1 MNTIER
7 DQVAPPITTD
17 AAETSLEPIA
27 DDSSV
32 MWRSAASPHQNSGDR
47 LEDRHMLPANL
58 SQRRS
63 RQQQQ
68 SLQRQI
74 FLMILPLIIIPIG
87 IGAGLIINKSNKPTP
102 AAGQIAQ
109 IEVSSAPFLLDA
121 IVLLSLGAINLGVAA
136 LVTRRITASLDR
148 VTTKLTEAANGDLS
162 AQLELADTAEFQELA
177 QSFNQ
182 LVANFNR
189 TLQQQQLAAQ
199 ANKLFGK
206 IALTAQESV
215 DRLPVYHLGVSGIRT
230 ILKADRVSIVRCN
243 PDGSAVVIA
252 ESLTAGYRSSLDTPV
267 GQMYFV
273 ESPRELAGYKQGHS
287 VVIDNLQQVALSN
300 RQREFVI
307 KMQVK
312 SMVNIPIFAGKQ
324 LVALLSIHQ
333 GDRVRQWQD
342 WEVNFG
348 TQAAQ
353 RIGLAVEQI
362 GTWNT
367 QAIELRRTNML
378 SQALQVHDRAQSVEV
393 LDRAVAAIR
402 QEFNLDRLI
411 VLSANDLSPAPTM
424 VASSIA
430 PDCQTP
436 DAAVL
441 DRYLDYE
448 IHRDGCQP
456 DQVSC
461 IYSLNEAGGFQ
472 ADEILLL
479 ESLHIRARLVAPILV
494 EGQLLGLVVGH
505 MCHEDRQ
512 WTPAEIDTFATVAE
526 QIGLVLS
533 RRKSIEQQAAQVHY
547 RNLLSELTL
556 QLRQSLDRDEIIATA
571 LTAIRTNF
579 DLDRAVFVTCNGN
592 VPPTISAESLAPG
605 NLSILGEL
613 IDESLLTPHH
623 MAGYRQGQIRTFP
636 NLDRVGLTDEQIAN
650 LRRLQ
655 VQATVLIPILVNN
668 QLLGLILG
676 DMCHAPRNWEPP
688 LVDAIGQIATQ
699 IGLTLN
705 QAQLFSQREHDARRS
720 QILSNFTLQ
729 LRQSLKRQD
738 ILNTAVELVRTALDL
753 DRAVIFELDPAFN
766 GRITAE
772 STIDPQLAII
782 EAVID
787 DGCLNDGGYEH
798 GKITSCPDIYQAGL
812 TELQVQ
818 MLERLQIRANLV
830 VPITIDSHLIG
841 LLIGHECH
849 QSRAWQPEEIN
860 LFNRLATQL
869 ALALNQASLIEQ
881 READAKRSQ
890 ALSEITLKLRQSI
903 DQTEILNIALPE
915 IQALLGLDRAS
926 MLVVD
931 SNGEGEGKIIAEAIA
946 APEFAALGGVVL
958 AEDMFEVLG
967 QGYDEGSSIC
977 IDDLQTAAFS
987 VEMIS
992 RLQKMQIKSIVT
1004 IPITVNQKFFGLL
1017 SATMCRSARKWQQPE
1032 IELMVQL
1039 AAQVGVALNQGQLV
1053 QKLELANFQQAGYA
1067 AGQEAARKA
1076 LQKNAW
1082 ELLLQVDRISQG
1094 DLTIR
1099 AHVTEDEIGTIADSY
1114 NATVQSLRGLVS
1126 NVRNVSQQVV
1136 NTTSTNEISVAELSI
1151 EALQQ
1156 AEDIGLALNRLQEMS
1171 SSIDLVVSNALIAE
1185 SAVMESAQLVK
1196 AGDAAMNSAVE
1207 GILTIRNTVAE
1218 TAKKVKRL
1226 GESSQKISKVVNLI
1240 SSFAAQTNLL
1250 ALNASIEA
1258 ARAGE
1263 EGRGF
1268 AVVAEEVRSLAR
1280 QSAAATGE
1288 IENLVASIQSQTSE
1302 VVTAMEAGTEQVVI
1316 GTKLVDETRASL
1328 DRIAATSLKIGEL
1341 VEAIAQA
1348 ALLQSENSTQVTQ
1361 SIDRVADIS
1370 QKTSMRA
1377 DNVQASFQDLIQ
1389 LAQELQK
1396 NVGQFKIE

>member
-7 DQVAPPITTD
+7 DQVEQPITT
-17 AAETSLEPIA
+17 AKAETSLESIA

-32 MWRSAASPHQNSGDR
+32 TWVHQNLGDR
-47 LEDRHMLPANL
+47 SSDRATATAAI
-58 SQRRS
+58 SQRPV
-63 RQQQQ
+63 QQQR

-74 FLMILPLIIIPIG
+74 FLMILPLIVVPIG
-87 IGAGLIINKSNKPTP
+87 LGACLSMSKSLKPTP
-102 AAGQIAQ
+102 VPGQVAQ
-109 IEVSSAPFLLDA
+109 VESSTNYWWIESL
-121 IVLLSLGAINLGVAA
+121 VLLSIGAVNLGIAA
-136 LVTRRITASLDR
+136 LVTRRIAVSLDR

-162 AQLELADTAEFQELA
+162 AQLELGFADTAEFQELA

-182 LVANFNR
+182 LVDNFNR

-215 DRLPVYHLGVSGIRT
+215 DRQQVYNLGASGIRK

-252 ESLTAGYRSSLDTPV
+252 ESIDTGYLSSLATPV

-273 ESPRELAGYKQGHS
+273 ESPRELAGYESGKT

-307 KMQVK
+307 KMQMK
-312 SMVNIPIFAGKQ
+312 SMVTVPIFAGKQ
-324 LVALLSIHQ
+324 LVGLLSIHQ
-333 GDRVRQWQD
+333 CDRVRQWQD

-348 TQAAQ
+348 VQAAQ

-378 SQALQVHDRAQSVEV
+378 SQALQLQDRAQSIEL
-393 LDRAVAAIR
+393 LDRAVAEIR
-402 QEFNLDRLI
+402 QEFNLDRLL
-411 VLSANDLSPAPTM
+411 VLSAIDRTQSPTI
-424 VASSIA
+424 VAAAIA
-430 PDCQTP
+430 PESAAP
-436 DAAVL
+436 DDAVMK
-441 DRYLDYE
+441 RYLEYE
-448 IHRDGCQP
+448 IHRDGCEP
-456 DQVSC
+456 EQVSC
-461 IYSLNEAGGFQ
+461 IYSLDEAGGLQ

-479 ESLHIRARLVAPILV
+479 ESLQIRARLVAPILV

-505 MCHEDRQ
+505 MCREDRQ

-526 QIGLVLS
+526 QIGIVLS

-547 RNLLSELTL
+547 RNLLSDLTF
-556 QLRQSLDRDEIIATA
+556 QLRQSLDRDEIIAIA
-571 LTAIRTNF
+571 LKAIRTTF
-579 DLDRAVFVTCNGN
+579 ELDRTVFLTCKDNS
-592 VPPTISAESLAPG
+592 PLTISAESLTPG
-605 NLSILGEL
+605 NLSILGEV
-613 IDESLLTPHH
+613 IPASLLTPYQ
-623 MAGYRQGQIRTFP
+623 MADYRQGQISAFTDI
-636 NLDRVGLTDEQIAN
+636 DRVGLTDVQIAN
-650 LRRLQ
+650 LHRLQ
-655 VQATVLIPILVNN
+655 VRATVFIPILVNN
-668 QLLGLILG
+668 QLFGLILG
-676 DMCHAPRNWEPP
+676 DMCHAPRGWEPP
-688 LVDAIGQIATQ
+688 LLDALGQIAAQ
-699 IGLTLN
+699 IGLALN
-705 QAQLFSQREHDARRS
+705 QAQLFTQREQEARRS

-782 EAVID
+782 EAAID

-818 MLERLQIRANLV
+818 MLERLQVRANLV

-849 QSRAWQPEEIN
+849 QPRSWQPEEIN
-860 LFNRLATQL
+860 LFSRLATQL

-881 READAKRSQ
+881 REAEAKRSQ
-890 ALSEITLKLRQSI
+890 ALSEIALKLRQSI

-915 IQALLGLDRAS
+915 IQQLLGLDRAS

-931 SNGEGEGKIIAEAIA
+931 NNGEGEGKIIAEAVA
-946 APEFAALGGVVL
+946 GPEFAALGGVVL

-967 QGYDEGSSIC
+967 QGYAEGSSIC
-977 IDDLQTAAFS
+977 IDDLQTADFS
-987 VEMIS
+987 AEMIA

-1017 SATMCRSARKWQQPE
+1017 SATMCRSPRKWQQSE
-1032 IELMVQL
+1032 TELLVQL
-1039 AAQVGVALNQGQLV
+1039 SAQVGVALNQGQLV

-1156 AEDIGLALNRLQEMS
+1156 SEDIGLALNRLQEMS
-1171 SSIDLVVSNALIAE
+1171 GSIDLVVSNALIAE
-1185 SAVMESAQLVK
+1185 SAVMESAQLVQ

-1328 DRIAATSLKIGEL
+1328 DRIAAISLKIGAL

-1348 ALLQSENSTQVTQ
+1348 ALLQSESSTQVTQ